1 MSLFNQ
7 IRLCIVLVDLFFFL
21 DGYKLFFPST
31 ITPEAAMLFFL
42 AIALEPY
49 SFIVF
54 HFEKKAKYLL
64 RIIAWYVYLLMN
76 FENYIKTKGL
86 LRFLTISL
94 AICDSIEQLENVT

>member
-7 IRLCIVLVDLFFFL
+7 IRLSSVVDLVFYL

-54 HFEKKAKYLL
+54 HFEKKAKSLFWT
-64 RIIAWYVYLLMN
+64 IAW
-76 FENYIKTKGL
+76 
-86 LRFLTISL
+86 
-94 AICDSIEQLENVT
+94 